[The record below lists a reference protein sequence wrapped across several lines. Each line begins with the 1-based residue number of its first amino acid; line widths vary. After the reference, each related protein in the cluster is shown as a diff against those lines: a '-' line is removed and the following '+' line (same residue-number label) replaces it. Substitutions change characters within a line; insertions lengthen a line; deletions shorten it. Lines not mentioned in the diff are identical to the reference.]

1 MERVATRTSTRPPPC
16 PTSAPCPYRTGTR
29 AFPIRLSTIIRTGN
43 AHDPIRLSTFIRI
56 GADTLPVLVV
66 NIHQGD
72 RSNGQGLFFTLNLAL
87 TFKCAHA
94 ARNVVVPLA
103 GTRLPALQILSA
115 VICYCALSALAGCSA
130 LPIKT

>member
-1 MERVATRTSTRPPPC
+1 MDWWWVASCRNRGPRDLWFPKRKTPRPRLMRLRRRLDEKPTSERPPPC

-72 RSNGQGLFFTLNLAL
+72 RSNGQGFFFTLNL
-87 TFKCAHA
+87 
-94 ARNVVVPLA
+94 P
-103 GTRLPALQILSA
+103 
-115 VICYCALSALAGCSA
+115 
-130 LPIKT
+130 